1 MKRPNKLV
9 LLAVAF
15 LFIGLRA
22 ERSGAQGNVERPF
35 GKVRLMAER
44 SEATQTV
51 ADNRALGV
59 EVARYSIAL
68 HFASNGNRPSEES
81 VVALGDA
88 LGALQQAWRAGND
101 KGIAESR
108 LTKSLNDLMLSPDDK
123 RKDHLKFHE
132 RELRAIRLRIW
143 MQAPELSTGRD
154 RHDRGQKATGPL
166 FERTMSPIEAFLAAD
181 WLVYAKITED
191 DFVRTDDEYNNS
203 PRKSFDD
210 PKPGV
215 HMKPANPRRLEF
227 EARVQRVARERFSS
241 TDAIVDTVR
250 SLLGGK

>member
-1 MKRPNKLV
+1 MRRPNKLV

-15 LFIGLRA
+15 LFVCLRA
-22 ERSGAQGNVERPF
+22 ERTGAQGNVDRPF
-35 GKVRLMAER
+35 GMVRLMAER
-44 SEATQTV
+44 SDATQTV

-68 HFASNGNRPSEES
+68 HFASNGARPPEES

-88 LGALQQAWRAGND
+88 LGALQQAWRADNGL
-101 KGIAESR
+101 GIAESR
-108 LTKSLNDLMLSPDDK
+108 LTQSLNDLIVGPNDN
-123 RKDHLKFHE
+123 RKDYLQFHE

-154 RHDRGQKATGPL
+154 RRARGQMASGPV

-203 PRKSFDD
+203 PRKSFEEL
-210 PKPGV
+210 KPGLY
-215 HMKPANPRRLEF
+215 MTPANPRRLEF
-227 EARVQRVARERFSS
+227 EARVQRVALERFSS
-241 TDAIVDTVR
+241 TAAIVDTVR